1 MSTRTPDLQGQDALP
16 TLGSR
21 YVDVDALPWR
31 KGAGEGIEWK
41 VLLED
46 NERGLKTALIKW
58 APGASLP
65 LHEHVDIE
73 QTFVLEGDLCDEE
86 GECTA
91 GQYVWRPSGS
101 RHRAWTTKGCLL
113 LAVFLKPNV
122 FLEKPAAM
130 PNTQA
135 KSALRPIHLPEQMSW
150 QSQSGMSF
158 SRSAT
163 SGSSRPPATASAAAS
178 ASGRPSW

>member
-1 MSTRTPDLQGQDALP
+1 MAPTKNRPPKIQTETLPDPLGQDGLAKLS
-16 TLGSR
+16 SR

-46 NERGLKTALIKW
+46 NERGLKTALIRW

-73 QTFVLEGDLCDEE
+73 QTFILEGSLCDEE
-86 GECTA
+86 GECKA

-101 RHRAWTTKGCLL
+101 RHRAWAPNGCLL
-113 LAVFLKPNV
+113 LAVFLKPNI
-122 FLEKPAAM
+122 FLEKPQAAH
-130 PNTQA
+130 
-135 KSALRPIHLPEQMSW
+135 SA
-150 QSQSGMSF
+150 
-158 SRSAT
+158 
-163 SGSSRPPATASAAAS
+163 
-178 ASGRPSW
+178 